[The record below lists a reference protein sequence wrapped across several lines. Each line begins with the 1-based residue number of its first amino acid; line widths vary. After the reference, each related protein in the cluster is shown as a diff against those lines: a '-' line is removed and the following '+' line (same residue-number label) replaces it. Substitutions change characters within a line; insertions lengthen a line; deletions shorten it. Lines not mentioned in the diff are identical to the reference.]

1 MSGLFQDFLTF
12 SFSSVHYHAIGIW
25 RNGLKCKSSQWWA
38 STQPP
43 AKLYLSHRQVCCHV
57 ASFQYYNLC
66 FTSLWNLW
74 SVYHSL
80 LVMFVFVHIGRNLNY
95 IHKIISEK
103 ILFFIVLIKIYK
115 GLKIL
120 YYVFSNTVMKQKTI
134 LNSSI
139 LPSQLHKYNY

>member
-1 MSGLFQDFLTF
+1 MSGLFQYFLTF
-12 SFSSVHYHAIGIW
+12 SFSNVHYHAIGKCK
-25 RNGLKCKSSQWWA
+25 NGLKCKSSQWWA

-57 ASFQYYNLC
+57 ASSQYYNLC

-95 IHKIISEK
+95 IQKDNFWKNIVFYCIDK
-103 ILFFIVLIKIYK
+103 NLQRIKNILLCIFK
-115 GLKIL
+115 
-120 YYVFSNTVMKQKTI
+120 FSHETENH
-134 LNSSI
+134 
-139 LPSQLHKYNY
+139 SQLLCSAFTVA